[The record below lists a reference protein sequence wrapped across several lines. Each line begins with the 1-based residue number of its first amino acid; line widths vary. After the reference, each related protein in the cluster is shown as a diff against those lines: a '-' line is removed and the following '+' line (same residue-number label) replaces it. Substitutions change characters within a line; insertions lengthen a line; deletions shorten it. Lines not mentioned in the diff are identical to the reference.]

1 MALRL
6 SEGREGENREGKER
20 ERKAMGGK
28 VK

>member
-6 SEGREGENREGKER
+6 SEGREGENRVGKESK
-20 ERKAMGGK
+20 RKAMGGK